1 MGLRIGTN
9 LASMAAQRALSKT
22 NVELSKNYQRLASGN
37 RIINSGDDAAGLS
50 ISDNLKAQIRSWKQ
64 AERNTNDG
72 ISFVQVAEGGLYE
85 ISNILVRMRE
95 LSIQAASDTIGD
107 REREFINQEVQSLS
121 QEIDRISNSTNFN
134 GTQLLNGEA
143 PNSPLVIQV
152 GIRNDNAD
160 RIEFDTN
167 ENSVT
172 AGQIGVDGISASSAD
187 DARSMIDTV
196 DEAMI
201 RVSSARAR
209 LGAMQNKLH
218 STSNNIGIV
227 KENLNQARSR
237 VADVDVA
244 EATSELVRDSI
255 LSQAGLAVLA
265 QANNSPR
272 ETLRLFL

>member
-9 LASMAAQRALSKT
+9 LASMSAQRALSKT
-22 NVELSKNYQRLASGN
+22 NFELSKTYQRLASGN

-50 ISDNLKAQIRSWKQ
+50 ISDNLKAQVRSWRQ

-95 LSIQAASDTIGD
+95 LSIQASSDTIGD
-107 REREFINQEVQSLS
+107 REREFINSEVQALTS
-121 QEIDRISNSTNFN
+121 EVDRIANSTNFN
-134 GTQLLNGEA
+134 GTPLLNGEA
-143 PNSPLVIQV
+143 PNSPLTIQV
-152 GIRNDNAD
+152 GIRNQNAD

-167 ENSVT
+167 ENNVT
-172 AGQIGVDGISASSAD
+172 AGQIGVDGVSATNAD

-196 DEAMI
+196 DEAMN
-201 RVSSARAR
+201 RVSASRAR

-218 STSNNIGIV
+218 STVNNIGIV
-227 KENLNQARSR
+227 KENLEQARSR

-244 EATSELVRDSI
+244 EATSDLVKDTI